1 MDELISLFLA
11 GAMIPTIA
19 ILVKKFLV
27 DRAFK
32 KIQSE
37 ILVKNKDG
45 KKLKFFTTLNVT
57 DEEVKKIF
65 ESELNFE
72 INVKKNIDKFIAAH
86 KNLNFELS
94 NGKYVDFILSYADKV
109 IAIEAKSNA
118 NLFKAEWISDYF
130 KENADVDELIM
141 IINSKIPKEFIEEK
155 NKLSNGKK
163 ISFIAAP
170 REKELNKLLTNVLV
184 NGLGLKK

>member
-72 INVKKNIDKFIAAH
+72 INVKKNIDKF
-86 KNLNFELS
+86 
-94 NGKYVDFILSYADKV
+94 
-109 IAIEAKSNA
+109 
-118 NLFKAEWISDYF
+118 
-130 KENADVDELIM
+130 
-141 IINSKIPKEFIEEK
+141 
-155 NKLSNGKK
+155 
-163 ISFIAAP
+163 
-170 REKELNKLLTNVLV
+170 
-184 NGLGLKK
+184 